1 MAAKLQP
8 LDNAPEVYGSREE
21 SLFRKT
27 LQEYLFALSADVSR
41 IESGQ
46 GTAFSLSSKRAMLL
60 MADLGVETI
69 V

>member
-8 LDNAPEVYGSREE
+8 LDNAPSEYGAQGE

-27 LQEYLFALSADVSR
+27 LEEYLFRLSSDVSN